1 MLPLIKWPG
10 GKTSELNII
19 SEHFPES
26 YNRYVE
32 PFFGGGAVYFDKC
45 PKSAIINDISKN
57 LMSVYRFIGE
67 GNVKFRRCVEGIAA
81 EWELVKEYCGDKTEF
96 ISGLYRA
103 YTDGDLEKE
112 EFLMQIQRYTDI
124 AVEFIAGQ
132 SQVISDKET
141 FRSELYRMV
150 SDKLLRTCANEKKFG
165 SLSYEDLQKNM
176 LTGFT
181 GGYYMYM
188 RSMLNAMEKDKY
200 LYISDEYKAAVF
212 FFVREFCYGSMFRYN
227 KNGDFNIPYG
237 GIAYNT
243 KDFSKKVEAM
253 FDVQTVKLLS
263 GADIYTTDFQTIFA
277 MCEEGDFIFLDP
289 PYDTEFSEYETKAF
303 GKEEHKRLAECIY
316 KTKAKLLLIIKNT
329 PFIASLYEDKGLNVF
344 AFDNKYAYCVK
355 GRNDRNAEH
364 LIITNY

>member
-1 MLPLIKWPG
+1 MQPLIKWPG
-10 GKTSELNII
+10 GKSSELKII
-19 SEHFPES
+19 GDHFPDS
-26 YNRYVE
+26 YDRYVE

-57 LMSVYRFIGE
+57 LMAVYRFIGSK
-67 GNVKFRRCVEGIAA
+67 NKKFRRCVECIGA
-81 EWELVKEYCGDKTEF
+81 EWELVKEYCGEKTEF
-96 ISGLYRA
+96 MAGLYRA

-112 EFLMQIQRYTDI
+112 EFLMQIERYTDI

-141 FRSELYRMV
+141 FRAELYRMV

-165 SLSYEDLQKNM
+165 GLSYEDLQKNI

-181 GGYYMYM
+181 AGSYMYM
-188 RSMLNAMEKDKY
+188 RSMLNAMEKDRY

-237 GIAYNT
+237 GIAYNS
-243 KDFSKKVEAM
+243 KDFAKKIEAM
-253 FDVQTVKLLS
+253 FDPQTVELLA
-263 GADIYTTDFQTIFA
+263 GAQICSTDFEDIFDR
-277 MCEEGDFIFLDP
+277 CTENDFIFLDP
-289 PYDTEFSEYETKAF
+289 PYDTEFSEYEAKAF
-303 GKEEHKRLAECIY
+303 GKEEHNRLAECIY
-316 KTKAKLLLIIKNT
+316 KTKAKFLLIIKNT
-329 PFIASLYEDKGLNVF
+329 PFIAGLYENKGFNIF